1 MSNDENNF
9 RDDKFEDALKNEI
22 FKDENFLNDDLNEGK
37 GFILCNDFGVNVEIE
52 KVKLLEAP
60 KSESDDEREA
70 RLLIKLVNKENELE
84 KRERKRNSII
94 CAISCIIIS
103 ILMITGFGNKYN
115 SHIDIYDIP
124 NTSYK
129 SNSYSF
135 LGIEYVKRLI
145 LMDMVYTNKPYELIN
160 AYQCLNEIEAS
171 IGGKNNVY
179 DLLIAFG
186 ESIYSSDF
194 TVSYNECINLSRIFD
209 SLINGFIDSNQLSF
223 RQSKKVVNILNVA
236 FMNSRNLGE
245 F

>member
-22 FKDENFLNDDLNEGK
+22 FKDENLLNDDLNEGK
-37 GFILCNDFGVNVEIE
+37 GFILCNDFGVDVEIE

-60 KSESDDEREA
+60 KSESDDECEA
-70 RLLIKLVNKENELE
+70 RLLIKLANKENEIE
-84 KRERKRNSII
+84 KREKKRNGII
-94 CAISCIIIS
+94 CVISCIIIF
-103 ILMITGFGNKYN
+103 ILMLTGFGNKYN
-115 SHIDIYDIP
+115 SHQDIYDIP
-124 NTSYK
+124 NTSYE
-129 SNSYSF
+129 SNGYSY

-160 AYQCLNEIEAS
+160 AYQCLNELEAS
-171 IGGKNNVY
+171 LGGKNNVY

>member
-22 FKDENFLNDDLNEGK
+22 FKNENLLNDDLNEGK
-37 GFILCNDFGVNVEIE
+37 GFILCNDFGVDVEIE

-60 KSESDDEREA
+60 KSESDDECEA
-70 RLLIKLVNKENELE
+70 RLLIKLANKENKIE
-84 KRERKRNSII
+84 KREKKRNGII
-94 CAISCIIIS
+94 CVISCIIIF
-103 ILMITGFGNKYN
+103 ILMLTGFGNKYN
-115 SHIDIYDIP
+115 SHQDIYDIP
-124 NTSYK
+124 NTSYE
-129 SNSYSF
+129 SNGYSY

-160 AYQCLNEIEAS
+160 AYQCLNELEAS
-171 IGGKNNVY
+171 LGGKNNVY